1 MVGTELKVNLT
12 RTGAV
17 DGYGEKEK
25 KKKIFELNVV
35 ALFPA
40 FIGDF

>member
-25 KKKIFELNVV
+25 KKIFELNVV